1 MLSSVLN
8 SKRAILVNIQIMR
21 TFIKLRKIL
30 ATHKHL
36 LKKIEDM
43 EKKYNKKFRIVFQAI
58 REILESPK
66 ELKKKIGFRIERKYR
81 KIRVHKRW

>member
-1 MLSSVLN
+1 MLSSALN

-66 ELKKKIGFRIERKYR
+66 ELKKNRISYR
-81 KIRVHKRW
+81 KKIQENKST